1 MSSRLLTRR
10 WIVMTVLAAAAVFVM
25 VELGFW
31 QLRRLHSVRAEN
43 TRIRAAMSQ
52 PAVPLSAISGLGERA
67 VYRRVTV
74 TGRFDRVSE
83 IELANRSNEGS
94 PGSDL
99 LTPLRPASGPAL
111 IVDRGWIPL
120 DATSAQQESARPPLF
135 ADVTVT
141 GVLFASERKTIFAP
155 TIAPTGRLTTIPR
168 VDIPRIG
175 KQIDYPVLPLYM
187 RLETQT
193 PAQGELP
200 VPPGLPDLSEGPH
213 LSYAVQWFIFASIAT
228 LVYLAL
234 ARKQVRVPN
243 VDVGGA

>member
-1 MSSRLLTRR
+1 
-10 WIVMTVLAAAAVFVM
+10 MTILAATAVVVM

-43 TRIRAAMSQ
+43 ARIRASMSQ
-52 PAVPLSAISGLGERA
+52 PAVPLSSVVGPGTRA
-67 VYRRVTV
+67 VYRRVIV

-120 DATSAQQESARPPLF
+120 DATSAQQEAARPPLF
-135 ADVTVT
+135 TDVTVT

-155 TIAPTGRLTTIPR
+155 SIAPTGRLTTIPR
-168 VDIPRIG
+168 VDIPRIA
-175 KQIDYPVLPLYM
+175 KQLDYPVLPLYL
-187 RLETQT
+187 RLERQS
-193 PAQGELP
+193 PAQSELP

-228 LVYLAL
+228 LVYLAVL
-234 ARKQVRVPN
+234 RRDLRRASVSS
-243 VDVGGA
+243 